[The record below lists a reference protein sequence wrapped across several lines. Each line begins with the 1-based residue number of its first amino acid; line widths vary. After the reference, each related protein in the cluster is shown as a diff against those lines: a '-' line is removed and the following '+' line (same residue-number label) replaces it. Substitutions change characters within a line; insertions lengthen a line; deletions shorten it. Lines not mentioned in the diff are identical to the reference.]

1 MEPSAL
7 RKGKSQLTGSFCVCS
22 ATNRNTDVQC
32 VFCLQRVCEQL
43 RLYPIGQPEE
53 VPPTHITHS
62 LQWSYML
69 SLTLCVCVC
78 RSSTGRPD
86 WTCVVIGFTSGY
98 VRFYTE
104 VGVSVQL
111 RCHLDADQC
120 EL

>member
-1 MEPSAL
+1 M
-7 RKGKSQLTGSFCVCS
+7 
-22 ATNRNTDVQC
+22 
-32 VFCLQRVCEQL
+32 
-43 RLYPIGQPEE
+43 I
-53 VPPTHITHS
+53 
-62 LQWSYML
+62 

-111 RCHLDADQC
+111 RCHLGANQCDIDDQQDIVLTVFLIRVASSYWPSC
-120 EL
+120 CMKTLS